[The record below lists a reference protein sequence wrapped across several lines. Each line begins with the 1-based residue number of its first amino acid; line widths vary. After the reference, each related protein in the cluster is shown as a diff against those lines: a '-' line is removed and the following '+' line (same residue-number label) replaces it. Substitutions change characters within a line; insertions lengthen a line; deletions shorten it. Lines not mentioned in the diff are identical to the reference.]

1 MPYTYLSLALVWL
14 IIAALVAVTASGLVA
29 GPWRLLLVLAALATS
44 FLLRS
49 PAAAGTGKRG
59 RSRGLMSRLGRRPHD
74 LSGSDISRWENEGGA
89 RRHAGGQLSEPAP
102 AVR

>member
-14 IIAALVAVTASGLVA
+14 IIAALVAVTVSGLVA
-29 GPWRLLLVLAALATS
+29 GPWRLLLVLAALATP

-49 PAAAGTGKRG
+49 PAAGTVKRG
-59 RSRGLMSRLGRRPHD
+59 RSRGLMSRLGRRPRD
-74 LSGSDISRWENEGGA
+74 LGGSDISRWENEGGA
-89 RRHAGGQLSEPAP
+89 RRHAGSQLSEPAP